1 MLIKQ
6 ATESNKACGIP
17 AAAQDDWLGGMA
29 RHGAMQ
35 GHSPAL
41 KHSAYFQARTSQPE
55 QGTWVFNVLG
65 M

>member
-17 AAAQDDWLGGMA
+17 AAAQDDWLG
-29 RHGAMQ
+29 AMQ
-35 GHSPAL
+35 GHSLAL